1 MENVVPAW
9 YGNGKK
15 CLLFKPLRSDSS
27 VLQSEP
33 KVNIAEAW
41 HCRCILTH
49 DVDELCPQGCDF
61 MDHPPLTAVV

>member
-1 MENVVPAW
+1 MKKNTLMENVVPAW

-33 KVNIAEAW
+33 KVNIAEA
-41 HCRCILTH
+41 
-49 DVDELCPQGCDF
+49 
-61 MDHPPLTAVV
+61 